1 MENLSQRQQEILD
14 FIEQHIRIQGHSP
27 SFREIAAKFDI
38 AVSTVQDHIEAL
50 IKKKLLKKAPKH
62 SRSFQVPLKE
72 NRIPIFAAAKAGSPG
87 FVDEQPV
94 DHLSIEGTL
103 GLKSGD
109 MGVYVKGDSMYDAG
123 ITDGSVVF
131 FRRADY
137 VKESDI
143 IVARVDDGVTIKRFS
158 RQGKRI
164 VLKPENAQY
173 KPIIADPE
181 VQSFDVIGKV
191 VCVVKNFASL
201 KPGSR
206 SGRGR
211 GIVETG
217 SKRMS

>member
-1 MENLSQRQQEILD
+1 MSERQREILD

-27 SFREIAAKFDI
+27 SFREIASRFDL
-38 AVSTVQDHIEAL
+38 AVSTVQDHVEAL
-50 IKKKLLKKAPKH
+50 IKKKLLKKVPNH

-94 DHLSIEGTL
+94 DYLSIEGTL

-131 FRRADY
+131 FRKTDY
-137 VKESDI
+137 VRENDI
-143 IVARVDDGVTIKRFS
+143 VVARIDDGVTIKRFS
-158 RQGKRI
+158 RQGKKI

-173 KPIIADPE
+173 KPIVVDPE
-181 VQSFDVIGKV
+181 AQSFDVIGKV
-191 VCVVKNFASL
+191 LCVV
-201 KPGSR
+201 R
-206 SGRGR
+206 SF
-211 GIVETG
+211 TKFK
-217 SKRMS
+217 SKRGN